1 MTKSMGS
8 IFHYIIRN
16 FKVSQMTGTTPQR
29 RRHGHNTGQLFG
41 SVAGKNANFRL
52 HQVNLTVCKTSPIC
66 RGEGL
71 TYLRRGLTMLHLR
84 TLCISD
90 RFGICDE
97 ADVTELNRILS
108 NTEENENIA

>member
-1 MTKSMGS
+1 MT
-8 IFHYIIRN
+8 RN
-16 FKVSQMTGTTPQR
+16 TSQR
-29 RRHGHNTGQLFG
+29 RMHGNNIGQLFG
-41 SVAGKNANFRL
+41 SVAGNNAKFRM
-52 HQVNLTVCKTSPIC
+52 HQVNLTMCKTSPIC